1 MAAITWTKSPDNPR
15 PSLAI
20 RPGTWREDATM
31 TVDLIPR
38 DDHYQIFYVG
48 KKNGQDSIGVA
59 TCPREGFDGKS
70 WTDYPDN
77 PVISPGEAGSYDATH
92 VVDPACVE
100 VGGHFFLYYSAIGA
114 GPDSIGLAVSEDGL
128 QFQKEDS
135 PVLIGRAPEV
145 VKVGDTIYMLYSLDH
160 RGGGYEFHLA
170 TSKDGRHF
178 TEEGPVFSPEGDGW
192 DGLSVV
198 TPRVF
203 QEQGIFVMAY
213 AGDDTEKDYPRGFG
227 LAFSW
232 DMRTWKRFP
241 DNPVFAAGELG
252 SWESRAIWFP
262 EILKHNGRYY
272 LWYEGYNGQC
282 SQVGLAISDSP
293 IAEIGRSV
301 LEGSYRSGQAGK

>member
-1 MAAITWTKSPDNPR
+1 MAAITWTKSSDNPL

-38 DDHYQIFYVG
+38 DEHFQIFYVG
-48 KKNGQDSIGVA
+48 KRNGQDCIGIA
-59 TCPREGFDGKS
+59 TSPREGFDGKS
-70 WTDYPDN
+70 WTDYPHN

-100 VGGHFFLYYSAIGA
+100 LGGRIFLYYSAIGA

-128 QFQKEDS
+128 HFQKEDS

-145 VKVGDTIYMLYSLDH
+145 VKVDDTIYMLYSLDH
-160 RGGGYEFHLA
+160 PQGGYEFHLA
-170 TSKDGRHF
+170 TSTDGRHF

-192 DGLSVV
+192 DSLSVV

-203 QEQGIFVMAY
+203 QEDGLFVMAY
-213 AGDDTEKDYPRGFG
+213 AGDDQEKDYPRQVG
-227 LAFSW
+227 LAFSR

-241 DNPVFAAGELG
+241 DNPVFAAGG
-252 SWESRAIWFP
+252 PDAWDSRAIWFP
-262 EILKHNGRYY
+262 EILKLDGRYY

-293 IAEIGRSV
+293 IVEIGRAV
-301 LEGSYRSGQAGK
+301 LEGNYRGR